1 MQALLVTAYL
11 IVAVGVAALLL
22 GVSIAVGGQWSAF
35 YLLALLL
42 AWAGQTMLQGA
53 KRVAR

>member
-22 GVSIAVGGQWSAF
+22 GLSIAVGGQWSAF